1 MANFTRKSRS
11 HAPARAV
18 HWLRLIP
25 CILLVSALGCQRAG
39 PYSCVKVSGNVTYED
54 GSPIPADRIRLVF
67 VSQAPPVD
75 PKTPP
80 HAGFAEADGK
90 TGTFDFATTYAYKDG
105 IIVGEHKIFIECYRN
120 GQLSHD
126 LIADEYSDSAKTPLK
141 VQSSESPFELK
152 VRKKGAR
159 G

>member
-1 MANFTRKSRS
+1 MNIS
-11 HAPARAV
+11 HSDAPIKLV
-18 HWLRLIP
+18 HLFRLIP
-25 CILLVSALGCQRAG
+25 CILLVPALGCQRVG
-39 PYSCVKVSGNVTYED
+39 PYSCVKVSGKVTYED
-54 GSPIPADRIRLVF
+54 GSPIPADRIRVVF
-67 VSQAPPVD
+67 VSQTPPVD

-80 HAGFAEADGK
+80 RAGFAEADGK

-105 IIVGEHKIFIECYRN
+105 IIAGEHKVFIECYRN

-126 LIADEYSDSAKTPLK
+126 LIADEYSDPAKTPLK

-152 VRKKGAR
+152 VRKKR